1 MNITA
6 NPESFFEGFFDSSF
20 KFPDTRVT
28 AERRV
33 ELFEIEIFSEYGG
46 ITYINGESRNIRP
59 GLVVC
64 AHPGDIRHSEL
75 PLRCHY
81 VKVSCEMRELCEI
94 LKNAPRFSRV
104 RNFDYCTS
112 LIQDMLTANIANN
125 DMLRISRLFELISVL
140 SEEGTQQEKLHT
152 LPHKKSREAIETA
165 ILYMEQNFAQKCS
178 LEDIAKAAHFSPIYF
193 HTIFK
198 EAVGKTPYEYLTDIR
213 INEAKRL
220 LITGMTDMNG
230 IAEKCGFSSQSY
242 FNYVFKKETNLTPS
256 AYRRSHIEKYSLQ

>member
-1 MNITA
+1 MNIA
-6 NPESFFEGFFDSSF
+6 INSEGFFEGFFDSSF

-28 AERRV
+28 NERRV

-46 ITYINGESRNIRP
+46 TTYINGVSRNIRP

-81 VKVSCEMRELCEI
+81 VKVGEEMAELCDI
-94 LKNAPRFSRV
+94 LKKAPRFSKV
-104 RNFDYCTS
+104 RNFDFCVS
-112 LIQDMLTANIANN
+112 LIRDMLAANITGN
-125 DMLRISRLFELISVL
+125 DMLRIARLFELISVL
-140 SEEGTQQEKLHT
+140 LEEGTQQEKLHT
-152 LPHKKSREAIETA
+152 LPHKKSREAIEAA
-165 ILYMEQNFAQKCS
+165 ILYMEQSFDQKCS
-178 LEDIAKAAHFSPIYF
+178 LDSIASSAHFSPVYF

-230 IAEKCGFSSQSY
+230 IAERCGFSSQSY